1 MVPRFVG
8 LTVLLTIGTAW
19 LAATAA
25 AEQSDRIVSPRD
37 QLTITV
43 FNEPTLTGKY
53 IVDVD
58 GTFEF
63 PLVGRL
69 KAGALRAREIEMQ
82 LTKLLANGYIKNP
95 QVTVLIEQDASQRVF
110 VMGEVRAPGPYQF
123 AGELSLIEA
132 LARAGSTATT
142 AAPQILVIR
151 PAHDA
156 DNSGP
161 ILPTDKA
168 DAEVIRIN
176 LSDLQSGGLTRSNI
190 TLHDGDTVFVPRAQL
205 VYISGQ
211 VRSPG
216 AYPVEPGMTL
226 LQALSLA
233 GGVTDK
239 GAAGRSKVIRDVNGK
254 KKEIK
259 LKLTDVVKPGD
270 TIVVPD
276 RFF

>member
-1 MVPRFVG
+1 MALRVFR
-8 LTVLLTIGTAW
+8 LAALALIAMAW
-19 LAATAA
+19 LAAPASA
-25 AEQSDRIVSPRD
+25 RQSDRTVSPRD

-43 FNEPTLTGKY
+43 FNEPQLTGKY

-69 KAGALRAREIEMQ
+69 KAGELKARDIELA
-82 LTKLLANGYIKNP
+82 LTKMLANGYIKNP
-95 QVTVLIEQDASQRVF
+95 QVTVQIEQDASQRVF

-123 AGELSLIEA
+123 AGQLTLIEA
-132 LARAGSTATT
+132 LARAGSTAAT
-142 AAPQILVIR
+142 AAPQVLVIR
-151 PAHDA
+151 PARDQEVA
-156 DNSGP
+156 GP
-161 ILPTDKA
+161 ILPTDKS

-176 LSDLQSGGLTRSNI
+176 ISDLQSGGLTRSNI
-190 TLHDGDTVFVPRAQL
+190 TLHDGDTVFIPRAQL

-216 AYPVEPGMTL
+216 AYPVEAGMTV

-239 GAAGRSKVIRDVNGK
+239 GASGRCKVIRDVNGK
-254 KKEIK
+254 KTELK
-259 LKLTDVVKPGD
+259 LKVTDVVKPGD
-270 TIVVPD
+270 TIIVPN

>member
-1 MVPRFVG
+1 MAARVFRVMA
-8 LTVLLTIGTAW
+8 LA
-19 LAATAA
+19 LAAMVCAA
-25 AEQSDRIVSPRD
+25 GFAFAEQSERTVSPRD

-53 IVDVD
+53 IVNGD

-69 KAGALRAREIEMQ
+69 KASELRARDIEME
-82 LTKLLANGYIKNP
+82 LAKMLANGYIKNP
-95 QVTVLIEQDASQRVF
+95 QVTVRIEQDASQRVF
-110 VMGEVRAPGPYQF
+110 VMGEVRTPGPYQF
-123 AGELSLIEA
+123 AGQLTLIEA
-132 LARAGSTATT
+132 LARAGSTAAT
-142 AAPQILVIR
+142 AAPQVLVIR
-151 PAHDA
+151 PGRNKESA
-156 DNSGP
+156 GP
-161 ILPTDKA
+161 ILPSDQG

-176 LSDLQSGGLTRSNI
+176 ISDLQSGEMTRSNI
-190 TLHDGDTVFVPRAQL
+190 TLYDGDTVFVPRAQL

-216 AYPVEPGMTL
+216 AYPVVSGMTL
-226 LQALSLA
+226 LQVLSLA

-239 GAAGRSKVIRDVNGK
+239 GAAGRTKVIRDVDGK
-254 KKEIK
+254 KTEIK

-276 RFF
+276 RYF